1 MAPNFCKCHQFRR
14 SGAHE
19 AAAEWHRRG
28 DAHSSTSFLLPP
40 PAPTTRVV
48 YFCPPDCDKQN
59 MHTEVDLQGKSPLY
73 SDQQIIKNPDLL
85 QGRSPA
91 RTFTSVS
98 PDSERRYSNTEN
110 LSQLHEITHRVVSY
124 SLSNQNPLFAVPNFK
139 EVFNV
144 AACLSCKSVSS
155 LVTLLPA
162 SPGPPRGPGP
172 RVQHSFNLAA
182 KCQAPSNHKQ
192 DT

>member
-1 MAPNFCKCHQFRR
+1 MRQQQ
-14 SGAHE
+14 SGTNVEMLTAAHPV
-19 AAAEWHRRG
+19 A
-28 DAHSSTSFLLPP
+28 SSCIYTTCVIYFYPP
-40 PAPTTRVV
+40 PPTVISTTCTLRLCWIFRV
-48 YFCPPDCDKQN
+48 
-59 MHTEVDLQGKSPLY
+59 EVHFTQV
-73 SDQQIIKNPDLL
+73 IIKNPDLL
-85 QGRSPA
+85 RGRSPA
-91 RTFTSVS
+91 RTFTFVS
-98 PDSERRYSNTEN
+98 PGSERQYSNPAN
-110 LSQLHEITHRVVSY
+110 LSQLHEITQRIVSY

-139 EVFNV
+139 EVLNV
-144 AACLSCKSVSS
+144 AACLSCKSVNS